1 MDQVWNQRAQQRVQQ
16 RGMNASVRGWT
27 KYRTRRR
34 SSFTKK
40 EVPDN
45 RNSCRTPLF

>member
-1 MDQVWNQRAQQRVQQ
+1 MDQVWNQKGRQ
-16 RGMNASVRGWT
+16 RGMNASARGWT
-27 KYRTRRR
+27 KYRERRR

-45 RNSCRTPLF
+45 